1 MTTRFTP
8 DEFDAAV
15 GDLGWRALFEGG
27 HACFRTGSFA
37 AGVRFVEAIGR
48 LADVAGHHP
57 DVDLRYDAVTV
68 RLSTHDSLSLT
79 DRDVS
84 LAREISKAANDLGIQ
99 ADPTAVQVV
108 NLALDAHVSAQ
119 VMPFWRAVLGYE
131 VRGDEDVVDPG
142 GRNPGIWFQDMDVP
156 RTGRNRIHVDVAV
169 PHDQAR
175 ARVDAA
181 LAAGGRVVYDERAP
195 MWWTLADSEGNEV
208 DVATMVGRR

>member
-1 MTTRFTP
+1 MTTRIAP
-8 DEFDAAV
+8 DDFDAAV

-37 AGVRFVEAIGR
+37 SGVRLIEAIGR
-48 LADVAGHHP
+48 LAEAAGHHP
-57 DVDLRYDAVTV
+57 DVDLRYGAVTV
-68 RLSTHDSLSLT
+68 RLFTHDAMSLT
-79 DRDVS
+79 DDDVA
-84 LAREISKAANDLGIQ
+84 LAREISKAATQLGIE
-99 ADPTAVQVV
+99 ADPSAVQVV

-131 VRGDEDVVDPG
+131 ARGDEDVVDPG

-181 LAAGGRVVYDERAP
+181 LAAGGRVVYDEHAP
-195 MWWTLADSEGNEV
+195 MWWTLVDPEGNEV